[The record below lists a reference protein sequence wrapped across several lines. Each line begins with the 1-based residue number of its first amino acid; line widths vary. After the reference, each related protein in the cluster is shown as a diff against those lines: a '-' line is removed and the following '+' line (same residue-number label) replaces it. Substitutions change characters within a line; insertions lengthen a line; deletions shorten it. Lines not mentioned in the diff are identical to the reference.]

1 MTRPRSSLLQHGV
14 MHRISKLSATGR
26 GAVLVVSLGLLGA
39 CDGGSD
45 ESAATSDTA
54 PSTVAVTTTDAPA
67 STTPTSDATT
77 TPTDPASSCLEGDWQ
92 ISEAELNAY
101 YDELEPTSGFDP
113 IDATGTILVS
123 FTPTTYRYEESYE
136 LALTAGEN
144 VFTVVTSGAID
155 GTWTADDTTITSEI
169 TSNTRDAEFS
179 EDGTPLDDP
188 GDLGVG
194 IFQRDPLADVPYSCD
209 GPTLMIAVDEFATTR
224 HPVRLTPA

>member
-1 MTRPRSSLLQHGV
+1 MQRASTLSVTSRAAIVVVGLGV
-14 MHRISKLSATGR
+14 
-26 GAVLVVSLGLLGA
+26 LGA
-39 CDGGSD
+39 CSGGSD
-45 ESAATSDTA
+45 EAATPPSVGPAATSSATSITTSAATTTEASDTA
-54 PSTVAVTTTDAPA
+54 ATTPTTDAA
-67 STTPTSDATT
+67 SN
-77 TPTDPASSCLEGDWQ
+77 CLEGEWQ
-92 ISEAELNAY
+92 IAEDELNAY

-113 IDATGTILVS
+113 IDATGAILVS
-123 FTPTTYRYEESYE
+123 FTPTTYRYEESYD
-136 LALTAGEN
+136 LALSTSDH

-179 EDGTPLDDP
+179 EDGTVLDDP

-194 IFQRDPLADVPYSCD
+194 IFQFDPLADVPYSCD